1 MAFKQ
6 GRKIFSLNYLFA
18 SFFGALMIASAYAY
32 FNYRFAEYKFMDF
45 SKWIFYEKRDI
56 FKPMDKEYAII
67 IYSSRKDD
75 IKKII
80 KRVKNRVKILAIDIY
95 QKRFANT
102 KRVIFLTT
110 DINTILAFVQRF
122 NIYKVPSL
130 FLLKRIKKS
139 RYKQNSMIETI

>member
-1 MAFKQ
+1 MALKK
-6 GRKIFSLNYLFA
+6 GRRIFSLNYLFA

-32 FNYRFAEYKFMDF
+32 FNYRFAEYKFINFD
-45 SKWIFYEKRDI
+45 KWIFYEKRDI
-56 FKPMDKEYAII
+56 FKPMDKEYVVI

-75 IKKII
+75 IKKIL

-95 QKRFANT
+95 QKRFENT

-110 DINTILAFVQRF
+110 GINTILALIQRF

-130 FLLKRIKKS
+130 FMIKRVKKS
-139 RYKQNSMIETI
+139 RYKQDSMIETI

>member
-6 GRKIFSLNYLFA
+6 GRRIFSLNYLFA